1 MNRKQNTINRRM
13 TNQKL
18 VILEELKK
26 LRTHPTADDLYA
38 IVRQKLPN
46 ISLSTIYRNLIIL
59 AEDGHLRKL
68 QFPGGQMR
76 FDGAMA
82 PHDHIKCK
90 ECGKVFD
97 IDSIP
102 VKHVSEM
109 IGKITDF
116 DDVAFSIE
124 LMGVCPECKRL
135 KEQNAQGR

>member
-1 MNRKQNTINRRM
+1 MNKNQNTISRRM

-38 IVRQKLPN
+38 IVRQRLPS

-76 FDGAMA
+76 FDGSMD

-97 IDSIP
+97 TDFIP
-102 VKHVSEM
+102 VKHVCEM
-109 IGKITDF
+109 IEKSTDF
-116 DDVAFSIE
+116 DDVSFSIE
-124 LMGVCPECKRL
+124 LMGICPDCQRF
-135 KEQNAQGR
+135 KEQSA